1 MSTYSLQSFKVGQII
16 YLIPENERKVLPA
29 QVTEEILRRTLDGE
43 ETVWMIKL
51 AGSQKNVPLD
61 PDAAEYF
68 TDVNLLRETLI
79 NRTTAQVNTMLDKTI
94 EIANE
99 TFGAR
104 VQQSFESISIPAS
117 INEQAPNIT
126 VVLPDG
132 TKAKV
137 RV

>member
-1 MSTYSLQSFKVGQII
+1 
-16 YLIPENERKVLPA
+16 
-29 QVTEEILRRTLDGE
+29 
-43 ETVWMIKL
+43 
-51 AGSQKNVPLD
+51 
-61 PDAAEYF
+61 
-68 TDVNLLRETLI
+68 
-79 NRTTAQVNTMLDKTI
+79 MLDKTI

>member
-1 MSTYSLQSFKVGQII
+1 M
-16 YLIPENERKVLPA
+16 
-29 QVTEEILRRTLDGE
+29 DGE